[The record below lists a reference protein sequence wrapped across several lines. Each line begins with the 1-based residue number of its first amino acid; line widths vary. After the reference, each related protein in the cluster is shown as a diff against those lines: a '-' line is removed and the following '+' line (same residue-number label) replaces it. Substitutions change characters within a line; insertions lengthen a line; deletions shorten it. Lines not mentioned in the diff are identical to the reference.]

1 MKIYTKLVIDMA
13 TDKILIEESFE
24 YNGSV
29 AHCGSS
35 GGGGGG
41 SQPANTTNV
50 QTIREA
56 PEIEARRLGLMDQAA
71 ITASQPLGLPAF
83 QVAPL
88 STAER
93 AAQTLAGQTGQ
104 GISAL
109 TGAQQRAGAAVSA
122 SQLDPSSAQFQRFLN
137 PYNQFVLDEINR
149 QSQMAQNQL
158 QAKAIAEG
166 AFGGGRQAIA
176 AGEFERARLG
186 KIGEAQ
192 FAGFG
197 QALQGFQANQA
208 LQAQT
213 GLGAAQVGLSVS
225 DALSR
230 QQTQDIQNLM
240 ATGGTGRAI
249 EQATLE
255 AARQTAVQQA
265 TDPYQRLSFLSDI
278 QRGVPSSQQTVT
290 QGFAPQTSPL
300 AQAVGTGIA
309 AYSVFNRQPS

>member
-1 MKIYTKLVIDMA
+1 MKIYTKLVIDMT
-13 TDKILIEESFE
+13 TDEILEQEYFE
-24 YNGSV
+24 YNGPV
-29 AHCGSS
+29 AQCGSS

-71 ITASQPLGLPAF
+71 ITASQPIGLPAF
-83 QVAPL
+83 QVAQL
-88 STAER
+88 SQAER
-93 AAQTLAGQTGQ
+93 GAGALAQKTGA
-104 GISAL
+104 GISSIQ
-109 TGAQQRAGAAVSA
+109 GAQQAAS
-122 SQLDPSSAQFQRFLN
+122 LDPSSAQFQRFLN

-149 QSQMAQNQL
+149 QSQQAQNQL
-158 QAKAIAEG
+158 QAKSVAEG

-213 GLGAAQVGLSVS
+213 GLQAGQLLGQA
-225 DALSR
+225 
-230 QQTQDIQNLM
+230 QTQDIQNLM
-240 ATGGTGRAI
+240 ATGGTQRAV

-255 AARQTAVQQA
+255 AQRQTDVQAA

-278 QRGVPSSQQTVT
+278 QRGVPSSQQTVS

-300 AQAVGTGIA
+300 GQAVGTGIA
-309 AYSVFNRQPS
+309 AYSVFNPKG

>member
-1 MKIYTKLVIDMA
+1 MKIYTKLVIDMT
-13 TDKILIEESFE
+13 TDKILEEESFE
-24 YNGSV
+24 YSGPV
-29 AHCGSS
+29 AQCGSS

-41 SQPANTTNV
+41 GGQPANTTNV

-71 ITASQPLGLPAF
+71 ITASQPIGLPAF
-83 QVAPL
+83 QVAQL
-88 STAER
+88 SQAER
-93 AAQTLAGQTGQ
+93 GAGALAQKTGA
-104 GISAL
+104 GISSIQ
-109 TGAQQRAGAAVSA
+109 GAQQAAS
-122 SQLDPSSAQFQRFLN
+122 LDPSSAQFQRFLN

-149 QSQMAQNQL
+149 QSQQAQNQL
-158 QAKAIAEG
+158 QAKSVAEG

-213 GLGAAQVGLSVS
+213 GLQAGQLLGQA
-225 DALSR
+225 
-230 QQTQDIQNLM
+230 QTQDIQNLM
-240 ATGGTGRAI
+240 ATGGTQRAV

-255 AARQTAVQQA
+255 AQRQTDVQAA

-278 QRGVPSSQQTVT
+278 QRGVPSSQQTVS

-300 AQAVGTGIA
+300 GQAVGTGIA
-309 AYSVFNRQPS
+309 AYSVFNPKS

>member
-1 MKIYTKLVIDMA
+1 MKIYTKLVIDMT
-13 TDKILIEESFE
+13 TDKILEEESFE
-24 YNGSV
+24 YSGPV
-29 AHCGSS
+29 AQCGSS

-41 SQPANTTNV
+41 GQPANTTNV

-71 ITASQPLGLPAF
+71 ITASQPIGLPAF
-83 QVAPL
+83 QVAQL
-88 STAER
+88 SQAER
-93 AAQTLAGQTGQ
+93 GAGALAQKTGA
-104 GISAL
+104 GISSIQ
-109 TGAQQRAGAAVSA
+109 GAQQAAS
-122 SQLDPSSAQFQRFLN
+122 LDPSSAQFQRFLN

-149 QSQMAQNQL
+149 QSQQAQNQL
-158 QAKAIAEG
+158 QAKSVAEG

-213 GLGAAQVGLSVS
+213 GLQAGQLLGQA
-225 DALSR
+225 
-230 QQTQDIQNLM
+230 QTQDIQNLM
-240 ATGGTGRAI
+240 ATGGTQRAV

-255 AARQTAVQQA
+255 AQRQTDVQAA

-278 QRGVPSSQQTVT
+278 QRGVPSSQQTVS

-300 AQAVGTGIA
+300 GQAVGTGIA
-309 AYSVFNRQPS
+309 AYSVFNPKS

>member
-1 MKIYTKLVIDMA
+1 MKIYTKLVIDMT
-13 TDKILIEESFE
+13 TDKILEEESFE
-24 YNGSV
+24 YSGPV
-29 AHCGSS
+29 AQCGSS
-35 GGGGGG
+35 GGGGG
-41 SQPANTTNV
+41 SSTPANTTNV

-71 ITASQPLGLPAF
+71 ITASQPIGLPAF
-83 QVAPL
+83 QVAQL
-88 STAER
+88 SQAER
-93 AAQTLAGQTGQ
+93 GAGALAQKTGAGIASIQ
-104 GISAL
+104 
-109 TGAQQRAGAAVSA
+109 GAQQAAS
-122 SQLDPSSAQFQRFLN
+122 LDPSSAQFQRFLN

-149 QSQMAQNQL
+149 QSQQAQNQL
-158 QAKAIAEG
+158 QAKSVAEG

-213 GLGAAQVGLSVS
+213 GLQAGQLLGQA
-225 DALSR
+225 
-230 QQTQDIQNLM
+230 QTQDIQNLM
-240 ATGGTGRAI
+240 ATGGTQRAV

-255 AARQTAVQQA
+255 AQRQTDVQAA

-278 QRGVPSSQQTVT
+278 QRGVPSSQQTVS

-300 AQAVGTGIA
+300 GQAVGTGIA
-309 AYSVFNRQPS
+309 AYSVFNPKS

>member
-13 TDKILIEESFE
+13 TDEILEQESFE
-24 YNGSV
+24 YNGPV
-29 AHCGSS
+29 AQCGSS

-41 SQPANTTNV
+41 GGQPANTTNV

-71 ITASQPLGLPAF
+71 MTASQPIGLPAF
-83 QVAPL
+83 QVAQL
-88 STAER
+88 SQAER
-93 AAQTLAGQTGQ
+93 GAGALAQQTGA
-104 GISAL
+104 GISSIQ
-109 TGAQQRAGAAVSA
+109 GAQQAAS
-122 SQLDPSSAQFQRFLN
+122 LDPSSAQFQRFLN

-149 QSQMAQNQL
+149 QSQQAQNQL
-158 QAKAIAEG
+158 QAKSVAEG

-213 GLGAAQVGLSVS
+213 GLQAGQLLGQA
-225 DALSR
+225 
-230 QQTQDIQNLM
+230 QTQDIQNLM
-240 ATGGTGRAI
+240 ATGGTQRAV

-255 AARQTAVQQA
+255 AQRQTDVQAA

-278 QRGVPSSQQTVT
+278 QRGVPSSQQTVS

-300 AQAVGTGIA
+300 GQAVGTGIA
-309 AYSVFNRQPS
+309 AYSVFNPKG

>member
-1 MKIYTKLVIDMA
+1 MKIYTKLVIDMT
-13 TDKILIEESFE
+13 TDKILEEESFE
-24 YNGSV
+24 YSGLV
-29 AHCGSS
+29 AQCGSS

-41 SQPANTTNV
+41 STPANTTNV

-71 ITASQPLGLPAF
+71 ITASQPIGLPAF
-83 QVAPL
+83 QVAQL
-88 STAER
+88 SQAER
-93 AAQTLAGQTGQ
+93 GAGALAQKTGA
-104 GISAL
+104 GISSIQ
-109 TGAQQRAGAAVSA
+109 GAQQAAS
-122 SQLDPSSAQFQRFLN
+122 LDPSSAQFQRYLN

-158 QAKAIAEG
+158 QAKSVAEG

-197 QALQGFQANQA
+197 QALGAFQGNQA

-213 GLGAAQVGLSVS
+213 GLGAAQIGLGAGE
-225 DALSR
+225 ALSR

-240 ATGGTGRAI
+240 ATGGTERAV
-249 EQATLE
+249 EQARLE
-255 AARQTAVQQA
+255 AQRQTAVQAA

-300 AQAVGTGIA
+300 GQAVGTGIA
-309 AYSVFNRQPS
+309 AYSVFNPKG

>member
-13 TDKILIEESFE
+13 TDEILEQESFE
-24 YNGSV
+24 YNGPV
-29 AHCGSS
+29 AQCGSS

-71 ITASQPLGLPAF
+71 ITASQPIGLPAF
-83 QVAPL
+83 QVAQL
-88 STAER
+88 SQAER
-93 AAQTLAGQTGQ
+93 GAGALAQQTGA
-104 GISAL
+104 GISSIQ
-109 TGAQQRAGAAVSA
+109 GAQQAAS
-122 SQLDPSSAQFQRFLN
+122 LDPSSAQFQRFLN

-149 QSQMAQNQL
+149 QSQQAQNQL
-158 QAKAIAEG
+158 QAKSVAEG

-213 GLGAAQVGLSVS
+213 GLQAGQLLGQA
-225 DALSR
+225 
-230 QQTQDIQNLM
+230 QTQDIQNLM
-240 ATGGTGRAI
+240 ATGGTQRAV
-249 EQATLE
+249 EQAALE
-255 AARQTAVQQA
+255 AQRQTDVQAA

-278 QRGVPSSQQTVT
+278 QRGVPSSQQTVS

-300 AQAVGTGIA
+300 GQAVGTGIA
-309 AYSVFNRQPS
+309 AYSVFNPK

>member
-1 MKIYTKLVIDMA
+1 MKIYTKLVIDMT
-13 TDKILIEESFE
+13 TDKILEEESFE
-24 YNGSV
+24 YSGLV
-29 AHCGSS
+29 AQCGSS

-41 SQPANTTNV
+41 STPANTTNV

-71 ITASQPLGLPAF
+71 ITASQPIGLPAF
-83 QVAPL
+83 QVAQL
-88 STAER
+88 SQAER
-93 AAQTLAGQTGQ
+93 GAGALAQKTGA
-104 GISAL
+104 GISSIQ
-109 TGAQQRAGAAVSA
+109 GAQQAAS
-122 SQLDPSSAQFQRFLN
+122 LDPSSAQFQRYLN

-158 QAKAIAEG
+158 QAKSVAEG

-213 GLGAAQVGLSVS
+213 GLQAGQLLGQA
-225 DALSR
+225 
-230 QQTQDIQNLM
+230 QTQDIQNLM
-240 ATGGTGRAI
+240 ATGGTQRAV

-255 AARQTAVQQA
+255 AQRQTDVQAA

-278 QRGVPSSQQTVT
+278 QRGVPSSQQTVS

-300 AQAVGTGIA
+300 GQAVGTGIA
-309 AYSVFNRQPS
+309 AYSVFNPKS

>member
-1 MKIYTKLVIDMA
+1 MKIYTKLVIDMT
-13 TDKILIEESFE
+13 TDEILEQESFE
-24 YNGSV
+24 YNGPI
-29 AHCGSS
+29 AQCGSS

-71 ITASQPLGLPAF
+71 MTASQPIGLPAF
-83 QVAPL
+83 QVAQL
-88 STAER
+88 SQAER
-93 AAQTLAGQTGQ
+93 GAGALAQQTGA
-104 GISAL
+104 GISSIQ
-109 TGAQQRAGAAVSA
+109 GAQQAAS
-122 SQLDPSSAQFQRFLN
+122 LDPSSAQFQRFLN

-149 QSQMAQNQL
+149 QSQQAQNQL
-158 QAKAIAEG
+158 QAKSVAEG

-213 GLGAAQVGLSVS
+213 GLQAGQLLGQA
-225 DALSR
+225 
-230 QQTQDIQNLM
+230 QTQDIQNLM
-240 ATGGTGRAI
+240 ATGGTQRAV

-255 AARQTAVQQA
+255 AQRQTDVQAA

-278 QRGVPSSQQTVT
+278 QRGVPSSQQTVS
-290 QGFAPQTSPL
+290 QGFAPQTSPIG
-300 AQAVGTGIA
+300 QAVGTGIA
-309 AYSVFNRQPS
+309 AYSVFNPKG

>member
-1 MKIYTKLVIDMA
+1 MKIYTKLVIDMT
-13 TDKILIEESFE
+13 TDKILEEESFE
-24 YNGSV
+24 YSGPV
-29 AHCGSS
+29 AQCGSS
-35 GGGGGG
+35 GGGGG
-41 SQPANTTNV
+41 SSTPANTTNV

-71 ITASQPLGLPAF
+71 ITASQPIGLPAF
-83 QVAPL
+83 QVAQL
-88 STAER
+88 SQAER
-93 AAQTLAGQTGQ
+93 GAGALAQKTGAGIASIQ
-104 GISAL
+104 
-109 TGAQQRAGAAVSA
+109 GAQQAAS
-122 SQLDPSSAQFQRFLN
+122 LDPSSAQFQRFLN

-149 QSQMAQNQL
+149 QSQQAQYQL
-158 QAKAIAEG
+158 QAKSVAEG

-213 GLGAAQVGLSVS
+213 GLQAGQLLGQA
-225 DALSR
+225 
-230 QQTQDIQNLM
+230 QTQDIQNLM
-240 ATGGTGRAI
+240 ATGGTQRAV

-255 AARQTAVQQA
+255 AQRQTDVQAA

-278 QRGVPSSQQTVT
+278 QRGVPSSQQTVS

-300 AQAVGTGIA
+300 GQAVGTGIA
-309 AYSVFNRQPS
+309 AYSVFNPKS

>member
-1 MKIYTKLVIDMA
+1 MKIYTKLVIDMT
-13 TDKILIEESFE
+13 TDKILEEESFE
-24 YNGSV
+24 YSGFV
-29 AHCGSS
+29 AQCGSS
-35 GGGGGG
+35 GGGGG

-71 ITASQPLGLPAF
+71 ITAGQPLGLPAF

-88 STAER
+88 SQAER
-93 AAQTLAGQTGQ
+93 EAGVLAQQTGQ

-158 QAKAIAEG
+158 QAKSVAEG

-192 FAGFG
+192 YAGFG
-197 QALQGFQANQA
+197 QALGAFQQGQA

-213 GLGAAQVGLSVS
+213 GLQAGQILGQA
-225 DALSR
+225 
-230 QQTQDIQNLM
+230 QTQDIQNLM
-240 ATGGTGRAI
+240 ATGGTQRAV
-249 EQATLE
+249 EQAQLE
-255 AARQTAVQQA
+255 AQRQTAVQAA
-265 TDPYQRLSFLSDI
+265 TDPFQRLSFLSDI

-300 AQAVGTGIA
+300 GQAVGTGIA
-309 AYSVFNRQPS
+309 AYSVFNPKS

>member
-1 MKIYTKLVIDMA
+1 MKIYTKLVIDMT
-13 TDKILIEESFE
+13 TDEILEQESFE
-24 YNGSV
+24 YNGPV
-29 AHCGSS
+29 AQCGSS

-41 SQPANTTNV
+41 GQPANTTNV

-71 ITASQPLGLPAF
+71 ITASQPIGLPAF
-83 QVAPL
+83 QVAQL
-88 STAER
+88 SQAER
-93 AAQTLAGQTGQ
+93 GAGALAQQTGA
-104 GISAL
+104 GISSIQ
-109 TGAQQRAGAAVSA
+109 GAQQAAS
-122 SQLDPSSAQFQRFLN
+122 LDPSSAQFQRFLN

-149 QSQMAQNQL
+149 QSQQAQNQL
-158 QAKAIAEG
+158 QAKSVAEG

-213 GLGAAQVGLSVS
+213 GLQAGQLLGQA
-225 DALSR
+225 
-230 QQTQDIQNLM
+230 QTQDIQNLM
-240 ATGGTGRAI
+240 ATGGTQRAV

-255 AARQTAVQQA
+255 AQRQTDVQAA

-278 QRGVPSSQQTVT
+278 QRGVPSSQQTVS

-300 AQAVGTGIA
+300 GQAVGTGIA
-309 AYSVFNRQPS
+309 AYSVFNPK

>member
-1 MKIYTKLVIDMA
+1 MKIYTKLVIDMT
-13 TDKILIEESFE
+13 TDEILEQESFE
-24 YNGSV
+24 YNGPV
-29 AHCGSS
+29 AQCGSS

-71 ITASQPLGLPAF
+71 ITASQPIGLPAF
-83 QVAPL
+83 QVAQL
-88 STAER
+88 SQAER
-93 AAQTLAGQTGQ
+93 GAGALAQQTGA
-104 GISAL
+104 GISSIQ
-109 TGAQQRAGAAVSA
+109 GAQQAAS
-122 SQLDPSSAQFQRFLN
+122 LDPSSAQFQRFLN

-149 QSQMAQNQL
+149 QSQQAQNQL
-158 QAKAIAEG
+158 QAKSVAEG

-213 GLGAAQVGLSVS
+213 GLQAGQLLGQA
-225 DALSR
+225 
-230 QQTQDIQNLM
+230 QTQDIQNLM
-240 ATGGTGRAI
+240 ATGGTQRAV

-255 AARQTAVQQA
+255 AQRQSDVQAA

-278 QRGVPSSQQTVT
+278 QRGVPSSQQTVS

-300 AQAVGTGIA
+300 GQAVGTGIA
-309 AYSVFNRQPS
+309 AYSVFNPK

>member
-1 MKIYTKLVIDMA
+1 MKIYTRLVIDMN
-13 TDKILIEESFE
+13 TDKILEEESFD
-24 YNGSV
+24 YNGPI
-29 AHCGSS
+29 AECGSS

-56 PEIEARRLGLMDQAA
+56 PEIEARRLGLIDQAA

-83 QVAPL
+83 QVAQM
-88 STAER
+88 SAQER
-93 AAQTLAGQTGQ
+93 AAQTLAGQTGA
-104 GISAL
+104 GISSIQ
-109 TGAQQRAGAAVSA
+109 GAQQAAS
-122 SQLDPSSAQFQRFLN
+122 LDPSSAQFQRFLN

-149 QSQMAQNQL
+149 QSLQAQNQL
-158 QAKAIAEG
+158 QAKSVAEG

-197 QALQGFQANQA
+197 QALGAFQQGQA

-213 GLGAAQVGLSVS
+213 GLQAGQLLG
-225 DALSR
+225 
-230 QQTQDIQNLM
+230 QGQTQDIQNLM
-240 ATGGTGRAI
+240 ATGGTQRAI

-255 AARQTAVQQA
+255 AQRQTAVQTA

-278 QRGVPSSQQTVT
+278 QRGVPSTQQSIS

-300 AQAVGTGIA
+300 GQAVGTGIA
-309 AYSVFNRQPS
+309 AYSVFNPK

>member
-1 MKIYTKLVIDMA
+1 MKIYTKLVIDMT
-13 TDKILIEESFE
+13 TDKILEEESFE
-24 YNGSV
+24 YNGPV
-29 AHCGSS
+29 AYCGSS
-35 GGGGGG
+35 GGGGG
-41 SQPANTTNV
+41 SSTPANTTNV

-71 ITASQPLGLPAF
+71 ITASQPIGLPAF
-83 QVAPL
+83 QVAQL
-88 STAER
+88 SQAER
-93 AAQTLAGQTGQ
+93 GAGALAQKTGA
-104 GISAL
+104 GISSIQ
-109 TGAQQRAGAAVSA
+109 GAQQAAS
-122 SQLDPSSAQFQRFLN
+122 LDPSSAQFQRFLN

-149 QSQMAQNQL
+149 QSQQAQNQL
-158 QAKAIAEG
+158 QAKSVAEG

-213 GLGAAQVGLSVS
+213 GLGAAQIGLGAGE
-225 DALSR
+225 ALSR

-240 ATGGTGRAI
+240 ATGGTERAV
-249 EQATLE
+249 EQAKLE
-255 AARQTAVQQA
+255 AQRQTAVQTA

-278 QRGVPSSQQTVT
+278 QRGVPSSQQTVS

-300 AQAVGTGIA
+300 GQAVGTGIA
-309 AYSVFNRQPS
+309 AYSVFNPKS

>member
-1 MKIYTKLVIDMA
+1 MKIYTKLVIDMT
-13 TDKILIEESFE
+13 TDKILEEESFE
-24 YNGSV
+24 YSGPV
-29 AHCGSS
+29 AQCGSS

-41 SQPANTTNV
+41 GGQPANTTNV

-71 ITASQPLGLPAF
+71 ITASQPIGLPSF
-83 QVAPL
+83 QVAQL
-88 STAER
+88 SQAER
-93 AAQTLAGQTGQ
+93 GAGALAQQTGA
-104 GISAL
+104 GISSIQ
-109 TGAQQRAGAAVSA
+109 GAQQAAS
-122 SQLDPSSAQFQRFLN
+122 LDPSSAQFQKFLN

-149 QSQMAQNQL
+149 QSQQAQNQL
-158 QAKAIAEG
+158 QAKSVAEG

-213 GLGAAQVGLSVS
+213 GLQAGQLLGQA
-225 DALSR
+225 
-230 QQTQDIQNLM
+230 QTQDIQNLM
-240 ATGGTGRAI
+240 ATGGTQRAV

-255 AARQTAVQQA
+255 AQRQTDVQAA

-278 QRGVPSSQQTVT
+278 QRGVPSSQQTVS

-300 AQAVGTGIA
+300 GQAVGTGIA
-309 AYSVFNRQPS
+309 AYSVFNPK

>member
-1 MKIYTKLVIDMA
+1 MKIYTKLVIDMT
-13 TDKILIEESFE
+13 TDKILEEESFE
-24 YNGSV
+24 YSGPV
-29 AHCGSS
+29 AQCGSS

-41 SQPANTTNV
+41 STPANTTNV

-83 QVAPL
+83 QVAQM
-88 STAER
+88 SAQER
-93 AAQTLAGQTGQ
+93 AAQTLAGQTGA
-104 GISAL
+104 GISSIQ
-109 TGAQQRAGAAVSA
+109 GAQQAAA
-122 SQLDPSSAQFQRFLN
+122 LDPSSAQFQRYLN

-149 QSQMAQNQL
+149 QSQQAQNQL
-158 QAKAIAEG
+158 QAKSVAEG

-192 FAGFG
+192 YQGFG
-197 QALQGFQANQA
+197 QALGAFQQGQA

-213 GLGAAQVGLSVS
+213 GLQAGQLLG
-225 DALSR
+225 
-230 QQTQDIQNLM
+230 QGQTQDIQNLM
-240 ATGGTGRAI
+240 ATGGTERAV
-249 EQATLE
+249 EQAQLE
-255 AARQTAVQQA
+255 AQRQTAVQTA

-300 AQAVGTGIA
+300 GQAVGTGIA
-309 AYSVFNRQPS
+309 AYSVFNPKG

>member
-1 MKIYTKLVIDMA
+1 MKIYTKLVIDMT
-13 TDKILIEESFE
+13 TDKILEEESFE
-24 YNGSV
+24 YNGPI
-29 AHCGSS
+29 AQCGSS
-35 GGGGGG
+35 GGGGG
-41 SQPANTTNV
+41 SSTPANTTNV

-71 ITASQPLGLPAF
+71 ITASKPIGLPDF
-83 QVAPL
+83 QVAQL
-88 STAER
+88 SQSEIDAG
-93 AAQTLAGQTGQ
+93 ALAQQTGA
-104 GISAL
+104 GISSIQ
-109 TGAQQRAGAAVSA
+109 GAQQAAS
-122 SQLDPSSAQFQRFLN
+122 LDPSSAQFQRFLN

-149 QSQMAQNQL
+149 QSQQAQNQL
-158 QAKAIAEG
+158 QAKSVAEG

-213 GLGAAQVGLSVS
+213 GLQAGQLLGQA
-225 DALSR
+225 
-230 QQTQDIQNLM
+230 QTQDIQNLM
-240 ATGGTGRAI
+240 ATGGTERAV

-255 AARQTAVQQA
+255 AQRQSDVQDA

-278 QRGVPSSQQTVT
+278 QRGVPSSQQTVS

-300 AQAVGTGIA
+300 GQAVGTGIA
-309 AYSVFNRQPS
+309 AYSVFNPKG

>member
-1 MKIYTKLVIDMA
+1 MKIYTKLVIDMT
-13 TDKILIEESFE
+13 TDKILEEESFE
-24 YNGSV
+24 YSGPV

-35 GGGGGG
+35 GGGGG
-41 SQPANTTNV
+41 STPANTTNV

-71 ITASQPLGLPAF
+71 ITASQPIGL
-83 QVAPL
+83 QL
-88 STAER
+88 SQAER
-93 AAQTLAGQTGQ
+93 GAGALAQKTGA
-104 GISAL
+104 GISSIQ
-109 TGAQQRAGAAVSA
+109 GAQQAAS
-122 SQLDPSSAQFQRFLN
+122 LDPSSAQFQRFLN

-149 QSQMAQNQL
+149 QSQQAQNQL
-158 QAKAIAEG
+158 QAKSVAEG

-213 GLGAAQVGLSVS
+213 GLQAGQLLGQA
-225 DALSR
+225 
-230 QQTQDIQNLM
+230 QTQDIQNLM
-240 ATGGTGRAI
+240 ATGGTQRAV

-255 AARQTAVQQA
+255 AQRQTDVQAA

-278 QRGVPSSQQTVT
+278 QRGVPSSQQTVS

-300 AQAVGTGIA
+300 GQAVGTGIA
-309 AYSVFNRQPS
+309 AYSVFNPKS

>member
-1 MKIYTKLVIDMA
+1 MKIYTRLVIDMS
-13 TDKILIEESFE
+13 TDKILEEESFD
-24 YNGSV
+24 YNGPI
-29 AHCGSS
+29 AECGSS

-56 PEIEARRLGLMDQAA
+56 PEIEARRLGLIDQAA

-83 QVAPL
+83 QVAQM
-88 STAER
+88 SAQER
-93 AAQTLAGQTGQ
+93 AAQTLAGQTGA
-104 GISAL
+104 GISSIQ
-109 TGAQQRAGAAVSA
+109 GAQQAAS
-122 SQLDPSSAQFQRFLN
+122 LDPSSAQFQRFLN

-149 QSQMAQNQL
+149 QSLQAQNQL
-158 QAKAIAEG
+158 QAKSVAEG

-197 QALQGFQANQA
+197 QALGAFQQGQA

-213 GLGAAQVGLSVS
+213 GLQAGQLLG
-225 DALSR
+225 
-230 QQTQDIQNLM
+230 QGQTQDIQNLM
-240 ATGGTGRAI
+240 ATGGTQRAI

-255 AARQTAVQQA
+255 AQRQTAVQTA

-278 QRGVPSSQQTVT
+278 QRGVPSTQQSIS

-300 AQAVGTGIA
+300 GQAVGTGIA
-309 AYSVFNRQPS
+309 AYSVFNPK

>member
-1 MKIYTKLVIDMA
+1 MKIYTKLVIDMT
-13 TDKILIEESFE
+13 TDEILEQESFE
-24 YNGSV
+24 YNGPV
-29 AHCGSS
+29 AQCGSS

-71 ITASQPLGLPAF
+71 ITASQPIGLPAF
-83 QVAPL
+83 QVAQL
-88 STAER
+88 SQAER
-93 AAQTLAGQTGQ
+93 GAGALAQQTGA
-104 GISAL
+104 GISSIQ
-109 TGAQQRAGAAVSA
+109 GAQQAAS
-122 SQLDPSSAQFQRFLN
+122 LDPSSAQFQRFLN

-149 QSQMAQNQL
+149 QSLQAQNQL
-158 QAKAIAEG
+158 QAKSVAEG

-197 QALQGFQANQA
+197 QALQGFQANQS

-213 GLGAAQVGLSVS
+213 GLQAGQLLGQA
-225 DALSR
+225 
-230 QQTQDIQNLM
+230 QTQDIQNLM
-240 ATGGTGRAI
+240 ATGGTQRAV

-255 AARQTAVQQA
+255 AQRQTDVQAA

-278 QRGVPSSQQTVT
+278 QRGVPSSQQTVS

-300 AQAVGTGIA
+300 GQAVGTGIA
-309 AYSVFNRQPS
+309 AYSVFNPK

>member
-1 MKIYTKLVIDMA
+1 MKIYTKLVIDMT
-13 TDKILIEESFE
+13 TDEILEQESFE
-24 YNGSV
+24 YNGPV
-29 AHCGSS
+29 AQCGSS
-35 GGGGGG
+35 GGGGGS

-71 ITASQPLGLPAF
+71 MTASQPIGLPAF
-83 QVAPL
+83 QVAQL
-88 STAER
+88 SQAER
-93 AAQTLAGQTGQ
+93 GAGALAQQTGA
-104 GISAL
+104 GISSIQ
-109 TGAQQRAGAAVSA
+109 GAQQAAS
-122 SQLDPSSAQFQRFLN
+122 LDPSSAQFQRFLN

-149 QSQMAQNQL
+149 QSQQAQNQL
-158 QAKAIAEG
+158 QAKSVAEG

-213 GLGAAQVGLSVS
+213 GLQAGQLLGQA
-225 DALSR
+225 
-230 QQTQDIQNLM
+230 QTQDIQNLM
-240 ATGGTGRAI
+240 ATGGTQRAV

-255 AARQTAVQQA
+255 AQRQTDVQAA

-278 QRGVPSSQQTVT
+278 QRGVPSSQQTVS

-300 AQAVGTGIA
+300 GQAVGTGIA
-309 AYSVFNRQPS
+309 AYSVFNPK

>member
-1 MKIYTKLVIDMA
+1 MKIYTKLVIDMT
-13 TDKILIEESFE
+13 TDEILEQESFE
-24 YNGSV
+24 YNGPV
-29 AHCGSS
+29 AQCGSS

-41 SQPANTTNV
+41 GGQPANTTNV

-71 ITASQPLGLPAF
+71 MTASQPIGLPAF
-83 QVAPL
+83 QVAQL
-88 STAER
+88 SQAER
-93 AAQTLAGQTGQ
+93 GAGALAQQTGA
-104 GISAL
+104 GISSIQ
-109 TGAQQRAGAAVSA
+109 GAQQAAS
-122 SQLDPSSAQFQRFLN
+122 LDPSSAQFQRFLN

-149 QSQMAQNQL
+149 QSQQAQNQL
-158 QAKAIAEG
+158 QAKSVAEG

-213 GLGAAQVGLSVS
+213 GLQAGQLLGQA
-225 DALSR
+225 
-230 QQTQDIQNLM
+230 QTQDIQNLM
-240 ATGGTGRAI
+240 ATGGTQRAV

-255 AARQTAVQQA
+255 AQRQTDVQAA

-278 QRGVPSSQQTVT
+278 QRGVPSSQQTVS

-300 AQAVGTGIA
+300 GQAVGTGIA
-309 AYSVFNRQPS
+309 AYSVFNPKG

>member
-1 MKIYTKLVIDMA
+1 MKIYTKLVIDMT
-13 TDKILIEESFE
+13 TDEILEQESFE
-24 YNGSV
+24 YNGPV
-29 AHCGSS
+29 AQCGSS
-35 GGGGGG
+35 GGGGG
-41 SQPANTTNV
+41 STPANTSNV

-71 ITASQPLGLPAF
+71 ITASQPIGLPAF
-83 QVAPL
+83 QVAQL
-88 STAER
+88 SQAER
-93 AAQTLAGQTGQ
+93 GAGALAQKTGA
-104 GISAL
+104 GISSIQ
-109 TGAQQRAGAAVSA
+109 GAQQAAS
-122 SQLDPSSAQFQRFLN
+122 LDPSSAQFQRFLN

-149 QSQMAQNQL
+149 QSQQAQNQL
-158 QAKAIAEG
+158 QAKSVAEG

-213 GLGAAQVGLSVS
+213 GLQAGQLLGQA
-225 DALSR
+225 
-230 QQTQDIQNLM
+230 QTQDIQNLM
-240 ATGGTGRAI
+240 ATGGTQRAV

-255 AARQTAVQQA
+255 AQRQTDVQAA

-278 QRGVPSSQQTVT
+278 QRGVPSSQQTVS

-300 AQAVGTGIA
+300 GQAVGTGIA
-309 AYSVFNRQPS
+309 AYSVFNPKS

>member
-1 MKIYTKLVIDMA
+1 MKIYTKLVIDMT
-13 TDKILIEESFE
+13 TDKILEEESFE
-24 YNGSV
+24 YNGPV
-29 AHCGSS
+29 AYCGSS
-35 GGGGGG
+35 GGGGG
-41 SQPANTTNV
+41 STPANTTNV

-71 ITASQPLGLPAF
+71 ITASQPIGLPAF
-83 QVAPL
+83 QVAQL
-88 STAER
+88 SQAER
-93 AAQTLAGQTGQ
+93 GAGALAQKTGA
-104 GISAL
+104 GISSIQ
-109 TGAQQRAGAAVSA
+109 GAQQAAA
-122 SQLDPSSAQFQRFLN
+122 LDPSSAQFQRFLN

-149 QSQMAQNQL
+149 QSQQAQNQL
-158 QAKAIAEG
+158 QAKSVAEG

-213 GLGAAQVGLSVS
+213 GLQAGQLLGQA
-225 DALSR
+225 
-230 QQTQDIQNLM
+230 QTQDIQNLM
-240 ATGGTGRAI
+240 ATGGTQRAV

-255 AARQTAVQQA
+255 AQRQTDVQAA

-278 QRGVPSSQQTVT
+278 QRGVPSSQQTVS

-300 AQAVGTGIA
+300 GQAVGTGIA
-309 AYSVFNRQPS
+309 AYSVFNPKS

>member
-1 MKIYTKLVIDMA
+1 MKIYTKLVIDMT
-13 TDKILIEESFE
+13 TDEILEQESFE
-24 YNGSV
+24 YNGPV
-29 AHCGSS
+29 AQCGSS
-35 GGGGGG
+35 GGGGG
-41 SQPANTTNV
+41 STPANTTNV

-71 ITASQPLGLPAF
+71 ITASQPIGLPAF
-83 QVAPL
+83 QVAQL
-88 STAER
+88 SQAER
-93 AAQTLAGQTGQ
+93 GAGALAQKTGAGIASIQ
-104 GISAL
+104 
-109 TGAQQRAGAAVSA
+109 GAQQAAS
-122 SQLDPSSAQFQRFLN
+122 LDPSSAQFQRFLN

-149 QSQMAQNQL
+149 QSQQAQNQL
-158 QAKAIAEG
+158 QAKSVAEG

-213 GLGAAQVGLSVS
+213 GLQAGQLLGQA
-225 DALSR
+225 
-230 QQTQDIQNLM
+230 QTQDIQNLM
-240 ATGGTGRAI
+240 ATGGTQRAV

-255 AARQTAVQQA
+255 AQRQTDVQAA

-278 QRGVPSSQQTVT
+278 QRGVPSSQQTVS

-300 AQAVGTGIA
+300 GQAVGTGIA
-309 AYSVFNRQPS
+309 AYSVFNPKS

>member
-1 MKIYTKLVIDMA
+1 MKIYTKLVIDMT
-13 TDKILIEESFE
+13 TDEILEQESFE
-24 YNGSV
+24 YNGPV
-29 AHCGSS
+29 AQCGSS
-35 GGGGGG
+35 GGGGG
-41 SQPANTTNV
+41 STPANTTNV

-71 ITASQPLGLPAF
+71 ITASQPIGLPAF
-83 QVAPL
+83 QVAQL
-88 STAER
+88 SQAER
-93 AAQTLAGQTGQ
+93 GAGALAQQTGA
-104 GISAL
+104 GISSIQ
-109 TGAQQRAGAAVSA
+109 GAQQAAS
-122 SQLDPSSAQFQRFLN
+122 LDPSSAQFQRFLN

-149 QSQMAQNQL
+149 QSQQAQNQL
-158 QAKAIAEG
+158 QAKSVAEG

-213 GLGAAQVGLSVS
+213 GLQAGQLLGQA
-225 DALSR
+225 
-230 QQTQDIQNLM
+230 QTQDIQNLM
-240 ATGGTGRAI
+240 ATGGTQRAV

-255 AARQTAVQQA
+255 AQRQTDVQAA

-278 QRGVPSSQQTVT
+278 QRGVPSSQQTVS

-300 AQAVGTGIA
+300 GQAVGTGIA
-309 AYSVFNRQPS
+309 AYSVFNPKS

>member
-1 MKIYTKLVIDMA
+1 MKIYTKLVIDMT
-13 TDKILIEESFE
+13 TDEILEQESFE
-24 YNGSV
+24 YNGPV
-29 AHCGSS
+29 AQCGSS

-71 ITASQPLGLPAF
+71 ITASQPIGLPAF
-83 QVAPL
+83 QVAQL
-88 STAER
+88 SQAER
-93 AAQTLAGQTGQ
+93 GAGALAQQTGA
-104 GISAL
+104 GISSIQ
-109 TGAQQRAGAAVSA
+109 GAQQAAS
-122 SQLDPSSAQFQRFLN
+122 LDPSSAQFQRFLN

-149 QSQMAQNQL
+149 QSQQAQNQL
-158 QAKAIAEG
+158 QAKSVAEG

-213 GLGAAQVGLSVS
+213 GLQAGQLLGQA
-225 DALSR
+225 
-230 QQTQDIQNLM
+230 QTQDIQNLM
-240 ATGGTGRAI
+240 ATGGTQRAV

-255 AARQTAVQQA
+255 AQRQTDVQAA

-278 QRGVPSSQQTVT
+278 QRGVPSSQQTVS

-300 AQAVGTGIA
+300 GQAVGTGIA
-309 AYSVFNRQPS
+309 AYSVFNPKG

>member
-13 TDKILIEESFE
+13 TDEILEQESFE
-24 YNGSV
+24 YNGPV
-29 AHCGSS
+29 AQCGSS
-35 GGGGGG
+35 GGGGGGG

-71 ITASQPLGLPAF
+71 MTASQPLGLPAF
-83 QVAPL
+83 QVAQL
-88 STAER
+88 SQAER
-93 AAQTLAGQTGQ
+93 GAGALAQQTGA
-104 GISAL
+104 GISSIQ
-109 TGAQQRAGAAVSA
+109 GAQQAAS
-122 SQLDPSSAQFQRFLN
+122 LDPSSAQFQRFLN

-149 QSQMAQNQL
+149 QSLQAQNQL
-158 QAKAIAEG
+158 QAKSVAEG

-197 QALQGFQANQA
+197 QALQGFQTNQQ

-213 GLGAAQVGLSVS
+213 GLQAGQLLGQA
-225 DALSR
+225 
-230 QQTQDIQNLM
+230 QTQDIQNLM
-240 ATGGTGRAI
+240 ATGGTQRAV

-255 AARQTAVQQA
+255 AQRQTDVQAA

-278 QRGVPSSQQTVT
+278 QRGVPSSQQTVS

-300 AQAVGTGIA
+300 GQAVGTGIA
-309 AYSVFNRQPS
+309 AYSVFNPKS

>member
-1 MKIYTKLVIDMA
+1 MKIYTKLVIDMT
-13 TDKILIEESFE
+13 TDEILEQESFE
-24 YNGSV
+24 YNGPV
-29 AHCGSS
+29 AQCGSS

-41 SQPANTTNV
+41 GQPANTTNV

-71 ITASQPLGLPAF
+71 ITASQPIGLPAF
-83 QVAPL
+83 QVAQL
-88 STAER
+88 SQAER
-93 AAQTLAGQTGQ
+93 GAGALAQQTGA
-104 GISAL
+104 GISSIQ
-109 TGAQQRAGAAVSA
+109 GARQAAS
-122 SQLDPSSAQFQRFLN
+122 LDPSSAQFQRFLN

-149 QSQMAQNQL
+149 QSQQAQNQL
-158 QAKAIAEG
+158 QAKSVAEG

-213 GLGAAQVGLSVS
+213 GLQAGQLLGQA
-225 DALSR
+225 
-230 QQTQDIQNLM
+230 QTQDIQNLM
-240 ATGGTGRAI
+240 ATGGTQRAV

-255 AARQTAVQQA
+255 AQRQTDVQAA

-278 QRGVPSSQQTVT
+278 QRGVPSSQQTVS

-300 AQAVGTGIA
+300 GQAVGTGIA
-309 AYSVFNRQPS
+309 AYSVFNPKS

>member
-1 MKIYTKLVIDMA
+1 MKIYTKLVIDMI
-13 TDKILIEESFE
+13 TDKILEEESFE
-24 YNGSV
+24 YSGPV
-29 AHCGSS
+29 AQCGSS
-35 GGGGGG
+35 GGGGG
-41 SQPANTTNV
+41 SSTPANTTNV

-71 ITASQPLGLPAF
+71 ITSSQPLGLPAF
-83 QVAPL
+83 QVAQM
-88 STAER
+88 STQER
-93 AAQTLAGQTGQ
+93 AAQTLAGQTGA
-104 GISAL
+104 GISSIQ
-109 TGAQQRAGAAVSA
+109 GAQRAA
-122 SQLDPSSAQFQRFLN
+122 SLDPSSAQFQRFLN

-149 QSQMAQNQL
+149 QSQQAQNQL
-158 QAKAIAEG
+158 QAKSVAEG

-213 GLGAAQVGLSVS
+213 GLQAGQLLG
-225 DALSR
+225 
-230 QQTQDIQNLM
+230 QGQTQDIQNLM
-240 ATGGTGRAI
+240 ATGGTERAV
-249 EQATLE
+249 EQAKLE
-255 AARQTAVQQA
+255 AQRQTAVQTA

-278 QRGVPSSQQTVT
+278 QRGVPSSQQTVS

-300 AQAVGTGIA
+300 GQAVGTGIA
-309 AYSVFNRQPS
+309 AYSVFNPKG

>member
-1 MKIYTKLVIDMA
+1 MKIYTKLVIDMT
-13 TDKILIEESFE
+13 TDKILEEESFE
-24 YNGSV
+24 YSGPV
-29 AHCGSS
+29 AQCGSS

-50 QTIREA
+50 QSIREA

-71 ITASQPLGLPAF
+71 ITASQPIGLPAF
-83 QVAPL
+83 QVAQL
-88 STAER
+88 SQAER
-93 AAQTLAGQTGQ
+93 GAGALAQKTGA
-104 GISAL
+104 GISSIQ
-109 TGAQQRAGAAVSA
+109 GAQQAAS
-122 SQLDPSSAQFQRFLN
+122 LDPSSAQFQRFLN

-149 QSQMAQNQL
+149 QSQQAQNQL
-158 QAKAIAEG
+158 QAKSVAEG

-213 GLGAAQVGLSVS
+213 GLQAGQLLGQA
-225 DALSR
+225 
-230 QQTQDIQNLM
+230 QTQDIQNLM
-240 ATGGTGRAI
+240 ATGGTQRAV

-255 AARQTAVQQA
+255 AQRQTDVQAA

-278 QRGVPSSQQTVT
+278 QRGVPSSQQTVS

-300 AQAVGTGIA
+300 GQAVGTGIA
-309 AYSVFNRQPS
+309 AYSVFNPKS